1 MSHRPDPMSQAAPAP
16 TGRLLL
22 VDPDPVSRRQV
33 ATCLRGAGHA
43 VDERAQADPLA
54 HAGRDGY
61 ALVLLDPAAPT
72 GPGTRHGRD
81 AWEGLRA
88 LRADGHRLPVIVLQ
102 PATSATD
109 RCVALELGA
118 DAVLDKP
125 AHPGELRAR
134 VGALLRRRRPWPED
148 DGLACGPWRLDT
160 WRRRLRD
167 ADGTEVQL
175 SPAEA
180 RLLQQFLTRPRHP
193 FSRAEL
199 LTLAGERGAA
209 PLDRSIDLLVSR
221 LRHKLGLPAA
231 GPIRTVRG
239 VGYLFDALGAS
250 ALGPALHR
258 SRPSDDHAV

>member
-1 MSHRPDPMSQAAPAP
+1 MRTTDHAP

-22 VDPDPVSRRQV
+22 VDPDPLSRRQ
-33 ATCLRGAGHA
+33 AAAWLRGAGHS
-43 VDERAQADPLA
+43 VDERAQADPLV

-61 ALVLLDPAAPT
+61 ALVLLDPAAPA
-72 GPGTRHGRD
+72 GRGARHGHD

-88 LRADGHRLPVIVLQ
+88 LRTQHRRLPVIVMQ
-102 PATSATD
+102 HGAGTTD

-125 AHPGELRAR
+125 AHRGELCAR
-134 VGALLRRRRPWPED
+134 VGSLLRRQQAVAED
-148 DGLACGPWRLDT
+148 TSLACGPWRLDP

-193 FSRAEL
+193 FSRSEL
-199 LTLAGERGAA
+199 LALAGERGAP